1 MTRLH
6 WGQTQLYYEGDL
18 EADIEMMESK
28 DYEDFSR
35 QSEEHVQRLWV
46 GMTICDTS
54 GKRKEHREA
63 TSVANLLPSR
73 PKFLPK

>member
-1 MTRLH
+1 MCWMCGMYLAHMWGDGIMHSIHRWLVCT

-18 EADIEMMESK
+18 EADIEMMESE

-46 GMTICDTS
+46 GMTILVWYQ
-54 GKRKEHREA
+54 R
-63 TSVANLLPSR
+63 
-73 PKFLPK
+73 